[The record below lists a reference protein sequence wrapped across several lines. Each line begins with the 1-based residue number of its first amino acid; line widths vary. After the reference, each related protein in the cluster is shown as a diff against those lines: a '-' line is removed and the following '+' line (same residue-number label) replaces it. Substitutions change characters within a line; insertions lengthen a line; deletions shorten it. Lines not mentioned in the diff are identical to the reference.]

1 MNDLFYL
8 IFVAADPMM
17 DRFDIFF
24 GDFKKYQ
31 CGGPG
36 QKINDTN
43 NERSPRFFK
52 WFWIEIGSS
61 RYQDTRSGEEIQFF
75 LSYIAFYIK
84 NTMALKLSI
93 TIMIL

>member
-8 IFVAADPMM
+8 IFVAADAMT

-24 GDFKKYQ
+24 GDSKKISMVARTE
-31 CGGPG
+31 
-36 QKINDTN
+36 KINDTN

-84 NTMALKLSI
+84 NTMALGLS
-93 TIMIL
+93 LLL

>member
-52 WFWIEIGSS
+52 WFWIEIGRFYQNIIGSS
-61 RYQDTRSGEEIQFF
+61 FF
-75 LSYIAFYIK
+75 FFVHCILYKEY
-84 NTMALKLSI
+84 NGPGVI
-93 TIMIL
+93 TIIMIL